1 MAGALDGLV
10 VIDFTNHL
18 SGPYCAMILADQG
31 ADVIKVERPGKG
43 DDLRQSPPHVNGEG
57 APFMLWNRN
66 KRSIALDL
74 KDPADLETAHR
85 LVATADVMIENFRP
99 GVAERVGLGYAAMAK
114 LNPGL
119 VYCSIS
125 GFGQTGPYSPRG
137 GFDLVAQAMSGLM
150 TINGPPEGG
159 PYRIPIAISDV
170 AAGMNGAIGVL
181 TALQHRNRTGEGQQ
195 VDVSLLDSAL
205 AMCVYEAA
213 NVFATGQKPERLGQG
228 HRGSAPYQIFPTQDG
243 WFALGASQQRFWE
256 DCCRIIGA
264 DALLD
269 DPRFTEKKD
278 RVARQ
283 QELAALLAPYFE
295 RETTQH
301 WFERFDAANI
311 PCGPVMDH
319 LQTLSDPHILARGM
333 VADVDH
339 SIAGK
344 GRTLGTPINLGRTPG
359 GVRGPAPAL
368 DQHRDEILADL
379 ARREA
384 ASRDAAE

>member
-1 MAGALDGLV
+1 MPGALDGLK

-31 ADVIKVERPGKG
+31 ADVIKVERPGRG
-43 DDLRQSPPHVNGEG
+43 DDLRASPPHIAGES

-74 KDPADLETAHR
+74 KDADDLATAMA
-85 LVATADVMIENFRP
+85 LVDTADVMVENFRP
-99 GVAERVGLGYAAMAK
+99 GVAERLGLGYGAMAAR
-114 LNPGL
+114 NPGL

-150 TINGPPEGG
+150 SINGPPEGG

-195 VDVSLLDSAL
+195 VDVALLDSAL

-213 NVFATGQKPERLGQG
+213 SVFATGAKPERLGQG
-228 HRGSAPYQIFPTQDG
+228 HRGSAPYQIFPTADG

-256 DCCRIIGA
+256 ETCRIIGA
-264 DALLD
+264 VELID
-269 DPRFTEKKD
+269 DPRFLEKKD

-283 QELAALLAPYFE
+283 QDLAEILAPYFKQQP
-295 RETTQH
+295 TDH
-301 WFERFDAANI
+301 WFKLFDAKNI
-311 PCGPVMDH
+311 PCGPVMNH
-319 LQTLSDPHILARGM
+319 LETLSDPHVLAREM
-333 VADVDH
+333 AAPVNHAVAGP
-339 SIAGK
+339 GK
-344 GRTLGTPINLGRTPG
+344 TLGTPVKLSKTPG
-359 GVRGPAPAL
+359 GVRTAAPAL
-368 DQHRDEILADL
+368 DQHRDEVLADL
-379 ARREA
+379 AARRQA
-384 ASRDAAE
+384 RGAAE

>member
-1 MAGALDGLV
+1 MVGALDKLV

-66 KRSIALDL
+66 KRSIELDL
-74 KDPADLETAHR
+74 KNPDDLKTAKE
-85 LVATADVMIENFRP
+85 LVKTADVLIENFRP
-99 GVAERVGLGYAAMAK
+99 GVAERIGIGYETMAE
-114 LNPGL
+114 LNRSL
-119 VYCSIS
+119 IYCSIS
-125 GFGQTGPYSPRG
+125 GFGQTGPYSSRG

-170 AAGMNGAIGVL
+170 AAGMNGAIGIL
-181 TALQHRNRTGEGQQ
+181 TALQHRNKTGEGQQ

-205 AMCVYEAA
+205 SMCVYEAA

-228 HRGSAPYQIFPTQDG
+228 HRGSAPYQIFPTKDG
-243 WFALGASQQRFWE
+243 WLALGASQQKFWE
-256 DCCRIIGA
+256 QTCEIIGA
-264 DALLD
+264 DNLIS
-269 DPRFTEKKD
+269 DPRFLEKKD

-283 QELAALLAPYFE
+283 QELAAILAPYFQKE
-295 RETTQH
+295 NTKH
-301 WFERFDAANI
+301 WFEKLDALGI

-319 LQTLSDPHILARGM
+319 LETLSDPHIIAREM
-333 VADVDH
+333 
-339 SIAGK
+339 IAKVHHPKAGS
-344 GRTLGTPINLGRTPG
+344 GRTLGTPIKLSKTPG
-359 GVRGPAPAL
+359 GVRRAAPTL
-368 DQHRDEILADL
+368 GEHNDEVRAQLKSKA
-379 ARREA
+379 EG
-384 ASRDAAE
+384 DAE

>member
-1 MAGALDGLV
+1 MVGALDKLV

-66 KRSIALDL
+66 KRSIELDL
-74 KDPADLETAHR
+74 KNPDDLKTAKE
-85 LVATADVMIENFRP
+85 LVKTADVMVENFRP
-99 GVAERVGLGYAAMAK
+99 GVAERIGIGYETMAE
-114 LNPGL
+114 LNPSL
-119 VYCSIS
+119 IYCSIS
-125 GFGQTGPYSPRG
+125 GFGQTGPYSSRG

-170 AAGMNGAIGVL
+170 AAGMNGAIGIL
-181 TALQHRNRTGEGQQ
+181 TALQHRNKTGEGQQ

-205 AMCVYEAA
+205 SMCVYEAA

-228 HRGSAPYQIFPTQDG
+228 HRGSAPYQIFPTKDG
-243 WFALGASQQRFWE
+243 WLALGASQQKFWE
-256 DCCRIIGA
+256 QTCEIIGA
-264 DALLD
+264 DNLIS
-269 DPRFTEKKD
+269 DPRFLEKKD

-283 QELAALLAPYFE
+283 QELAAILAPYFQKE
-295 RETTQH
+295 NTKH
-301 WFERFDAANI
+301 WFKKLDALGI

-319 LQTLSDPHILARGM
+319 LETLSDPHIIAREM
-333 VADVDH
+333 
-339 SIAGK
+339 IAKVHHPKAGS
-344 GRTLGTPINLGRTPG
+344 GRTLGTPIKLSKTPG
-359 GVRGPAPAL
+359 GVRRAAPTL
-368 DQHRDEILADL
+368 GEHNDEVRDQLRSKAKGN
-379 ARREA
+379 
-384 ASRDAAE
+384 AE

>member
-43 DDLRQSPPHVNGEG
+43 DDLRQRTPHVNGEG
-57 APFMLWNRN
+57 APIMLWNRN

-170 AAGMNGAIGVL
+170 AAGMIG
-181 TALQHRNRTGEGQQ
+181 
-195 VDVSLLDSAL
+195 
-205 AMCVYEAA
+205 
-213 NVFATGQKPERLGQG
+213 
-228 HRGSAPYQIFPTQDG
+228 
-243 WFALGASQQRFWE
+243 
-256 DCCRIIGA
+256 
-264 DALLD
+264 
-269 DPRFTEKKD
+269 
-278 RVARQ
+278 
-283 QELAALLAPYFE
+283 
-295 RETTQH
+295 
-301 WFERFDAANI
+301 
-311 PCGPVMDH
+311 
-319 LQTLSDPHILARGM
+319 
-333 VADVDH
+333 
-339 SIAGK
+339 
-344 GRTLGTPINLGRTPG
+344 
-359 GVRGPAPAL
+359 
-368 DQHRDEILADL
+368 
-379 ARREA
+379 
-384 ASRDAAE
+384 

>member
-1 MAGALDGLV
+1 MSGALDGLK

-18 SGPYCAMILADQG
+18 SGPYCAMILGDQG

-43 DDLRQSPPHVNGEG
+43 DDLRASPPHVNGEG

-66 KRSIALDL
+66 KRSIALNL
-74 KDPADLETAHR
+74 KDPDDLATAKA
-85 LVATADVMIENFRP
+85 LVETADVMIENFRP
-99 GVAERVGLGYAAMAK
+99 GVAARIGIGYAAMAE

-159 PYRIPIAISDV
+159 PFRIPIAISDV

-181 TALQHRNRTGEGQQ
+181 TALQHRNRTGEGQL
-195 VDVSLLDSAL
+195 VDVALLDSAL

-213 NVFATGQKPERLGQG
+213 HVFATDTKPARLGQG
-228 HRGSAPYQIFPTQDG
+228 HRGSAPYQIFPTADG

-256 DCCRIIGA
+256 DTCGIIGA
-264 DALLD
+264 EALIE
-269 DPRFTEKKD
+269 DPRFLEKKD

-283 QELAALLAPYFE
+283 QELAAILGPYFE
-295 RETTQH
+295 QQTTDH
-301 WFERFDAANI
+301 WFQLFNAKNI
-311 PCGPVMDH
+311 PCGPVMNH
-319 LQTLSDPHILARGM
+319 LETLNDPHVLAREM
-333 VADVDH
+333 AAPVDH
-339 SIAGK
+339 KIAGPGK
-344 GRTLGTPINLGRTPG
+344 TLGTPIKLSKTPG
-359 GVRGPAPAL
+359 GVRAAAPAL
-368 DQHRDEILADL
+368 DQHREDVLADL
-379 ARREA
+379 VRRQQQ
-384 ASRDAAE
+384 RNAAE

>member
-1 MAGALDGLV
+1 MVGALDKLV

-66 KRSIALDL
+66 KRSIELDL
-74 KDPADLETAHR
+74 KNPDDLKTAKE
-85 LVATADVMIENFRP
+85 LVKTADVLIENFRP
-99 GVAERVGLGYAAMAK
+99 GVAERIGIGYETMAE
-114 LNPGL
+114 LNPSL
-119 VYCSIS
+119 IYCSIS
-125 GFGQTGPYSPRG
+125 GFGQTGPYSSRG

-170 AAGMNGAIGVL
+170 AAGMNGAIGIL
-181 TALQHRNRTGEGQQ
+181 TALQHRNKTGEGQQ

-205 AMCVYEAA
+205 SMCVYEAA

-228 HRGSAPYQIFPTQDG
+228 HRGSAPYQIFPTKDG
-243 WFALGASQQRFWE
+243 WLALGASQQKFWE
-256 DCCRIIGA
+256 QTCEIIGA
-264 DALLD
+264 DNLIS
-269 DPRFTEKKD
+269 DPRFLEKKD

-283 QELAALLAPYFE
+283 QELAAILAPYFQKE
-295 RETTQH
+295 NTKH
-301 WFERFDAANI
+301 WFEKLDALGI

-319 LQTLSDPHILARGM
+319 LETLSDPHIIAREM
-333 VADVDH
+333 
-339 SIAGK
+339 IAKVHHPKAGS
-344 GRTLGTPINLGRTPG
+344 GRTLGTPIKLSKTPG
-359 GVRGPAPAL
+359 GVRRAAPTL
-368 DQHRDEILADL
+368 GEHNDEVRDQLKSKAKGN
-379 ARREA
+379 
-384 ASRDAAE
+384 AE

>member
-1 MAGALDGLV
+1 MPGALDGLK

-43 DDLRQSPPHVNGEG
+43 DDLRASPPHIAGEG

-74 KDPADLETAHR
+74 KDPDDLATAIA
-85 LVATADVMIENFRP
+85 LVETADVMVENFRP
-99 GVAERVGLGYAAMAK
+99 GVVKRLGLGYEAMAA

-195 VDVSLLDSAL
+195 VDVALLDSAL

-213 NVFATGQKPERLGQG
+213 SVFATGAKPERLGQG
-228 HRGSAPYQIFPTQDG
+228 HRGSAPYQIFPTADG

-256 DCCRIIGA
+256 DACRIIGA
-264 DALLD
+264 EELID
-269 DPRFTEKKD
+269 DPRFLEKKD

-283 QELAALLAPYFE
+283 QELAEILAPYFKQQP
-295 RETTQH
+295 TDH
-301 WFERFDAANI
+301 WFKLFDAKNI
-311 PCGPVMDH
+311 PCGPVMNH
-319 LQTLSDPHILARGM
+319 LETLSDPHVLAREM
-333 VADVDH
+333 AAPVNHSVAGP
-339 SIAGK
+339 GK
-344 GRTLGTPINLGRTPG
+344 TLGTPVKLSKTPG
-359 GVRGPAPAL
+359 GVRTAAPAL
-368 DQHRDEILADL
+368 DQHRDEVLADL
-379 ARREA
+379 AQRRQA
-384 ASRDAAE
+384 RGAAE